1 MFLHVLEASRSNGSK
16 NQKLSSAPLK
26 TITFYVADQAR
37 IMRNPVDEVKKILLD
52 SILGQQEN

>member
-1 MFLHVLEASRSNGSK
+1 MYLLVLEASRSNGSK

-37 IMRNPVDEVKKILLD
+37 IMGGVNEILLD